1 MILLAVGFAVGM
13 ALGLTGAGGS
23 ILAVPLLMLALDLG
37 PQEAM
42 GISLGA
48 VSAAAMVG
56 VIVRRRTEAPQID
69 VALTLA
75 ATGVIAAP
83 VGRWLAHQIDER
95 VIIGLFSLL
104 ACFVAVKMWRGADCL
119 SAADTAP
126 AYSGTAQNRSR
137 HLVFLVAGVGLG
149 LLSGLL
155 GVGGGFVIVPFLV
168 LYAGMRIEQ
177 AVSTSLLVIAL
188 VGVSGYAYHA
198 LTTEG
203 FHAAALAMIGVGSVM
218 GILSGCSL
226 SARISAPA
234 LQRTF
239 SASVVF
245 LMSYMLLGT
254 FSA

>member
-1 MILLAVGFAVGM
+1 MILAAVGFAVGM

-56 VIVRRRTEAPQID
+56 VVVRRRKQPPQINI
-69 VALTLA
+69 ALSLA

-95 VIIGLFSLL
+95 VIIVMFSLL
-104 ACFVAVKMWRGADCL
+104 ASFVAVKMWRGANCL
-119 SAADTAP
+119 SEPDTAP
-126 AYSGTAQNRSR
+126 ESTATAKKSSQ
-137 HLVFLVAGVGLG
+137 HFVFLAAGVGLG

-188 VGVSGYAYHA
+188 VGMSGYSYHA

-203 FHAAALAMIGVGSVM
+203 MHAAALVMIGVGSVV
-218 GILSGCSL
+218 GIFSGCAL
-226 SARISAPA
+226 SARISAPT

-245 LMSYMLLGT
+245 LMSYMLLGA
-254 FSA
+254 FSS